1 MGCADI
7 SSQTNRL
14 ISCVSLRDEVLNL
27 TMTSASVITVPAF
40 ADAGSQVRHFF
51 GTRQHAM
58 DLGLEVGIP
67 RRGIA
72 GVASSSWTLSVK
84 QVHGTEA
91 LVVDRALAPTD
102 RFVGGWDALVTDQP
116 GIMVAVRTADCVPI
130 LIHDPKRRV
139 VAAVHAGWRGA
150 VAGIV
155 PKTLALLEARFGSC
169 LEHVRISNIS
179 AENCKGVVALKRAEV
194 TREDIQR
201 AIESARTLAVI
212 PHERRILHVL
222 PREFMVDGQE
232 GVREPL
238 GLSGNRLEVNV
249 HVITGAVTSAQN
261 IVKSVNR
268 AGLDVVDIILQP
280 LASSEAVL
288 SQEERDLG
296 VAMVDLGGGT
306 TDLAIFLDGSIRH
319 SAVLP
324 IGGQNLTKDLAI
336 GLLTS
341 QTEAEKIKTQ
351 YGVAR
356 TELVTGHQI
365 VDVPSVGDRPARTF
379 SRRDIA
385 EILEPRVDEMFE
397 LVRREIVR
405 AGYEGMLG
413 AGVVITGGTSLLDG
427 MLDAAEKVLNLPARR
442 GIPSGVGGLRDI
454 VGHPSHST
462 GVGLLLHARRH
473 VDELET
479 AGLRNGGTWAKMRGW
494 TKRVLEVF

>member
-1 MGCADI
+1 MAAVQI
-7 SSQTNRL
+7 N
-14 ISCVSLRDEVLNL
+14 
-27 TMTSASVITVPAF
+27 SVYT
-40 ADAGSQVRHFF
+40 
-51 GTRQHAM
+51 
-58 DLGLEVGIP
+58 
-67 RRGIA
+67 GIA
-72 GVASSSWTLSVK
+72 GS
-84 QVHGTEA
+84 H
-91 LVVDRALAPTD
+91 
-102 RFVGGWDALVTDQP
+102 
-116 GIMVAVRTADCVPI
+116 
-130 LIHDPKRRV
+130 
-139 VAAVHAGWRGA
+139 
-150 VAGIV
+150 
-155 PKTLALLEARFGSC
+155 
-169 LEHVRISNIS
+169 IS
-179 AENCKGVVALKRAEV
+179 AENCKGVVALKKSEV
-194 TREDIQR
+194 TRDDIHR

-261 IVKSVNR
+261 IIKSVNR

-306 TDLAIFLDGSIRH
+306 TDLAIYLDGSIRH

-341 QTEAEKIKTQ
+341 QTEAEKIKVQ
-351 YGVAR
+351 HGVTR
-356 TELVTGHQI
+356 TDLVQGHET

-385 EILEPRVDEMFE
+385 EILEPRVEEMFE
-397 LVRREIVR
+397 LVRREITR

-413 AGVVITGGTSLLDG
+413 AGVVVTGGTSLLEG
-427 MLDAAEKVLNLPARR
+427 MPDAAEHVLNLPARR
-442 GIPSGVGGLRDI
+442 GAPSGIGGLRDI
-454 VGHPSHST
+454 VSNPMHAT
-462 GVGLLLHARRH
+462 GVGLLLYARRH
-473 VDELET
+473 TEEIAA
-479 AGLRNGGTWAKMRGW
+479 AGLRSGRPIGRMLDRMKSWMF
-494 TKRVLEVF
+494 EFF

>member
-1 MGCADI
+1 MRTLAKRDQILVGLDIGTTKICAI
-7 SSQTNRL
+7 
-14 ISCVSLRDEVLNL
+14 VSEVTEEGVLNIIGVGSSPSRGL
-27 TMTSASVITVPAF
+27 RKGVVVDIESTVESIKKAVEEAELMAAVQINSVYT
-40 ADAGSQVRHFF
+40 
-51 GTRQHAM
+51 
-58 DLGLEVGIP
+58 
-67 RRGIA
+67 GIA
-72 GVASSSWTLSVK
+72 GS
-84 QVHGTEA
+84 H
-91 LVVDRALAPTD
+91 
-102 RFVGGWDALVTDQP
+102 
-116 GIMVAVRTADCVPI
+116 
-130 LIHDPKRRV
+130 
-139 VAAVHAGWRGA
+139 
-150 VAGIV
+150 
-155 PKTLALLEARFGSC
+155 
-169 LEHVRISNIS
+169 IS
-179 AENCKGVVALKRAEV
+179 AENCKGMVALKKSEV
-194 TREDIQR
+194 TREDIRR
-201 AIESARTLAVI
+201 AVESARTLAVI

-261 IVKSVNR
+261 IIKSVNR

-341 QTEAEKIKTQ
+341 QTEAEKIKVQ
-351 YGVAR
+351 HGLAR
-356 TELVTGHQI
+356 TELVQGHET
-365 VDVPSVGDRPARTF
+365 VDVPSVGDRPARIF

-385 EILEPRVDEMFE
+385 EILEPRVDEIFE
-397 LVRREIVR
+397 LVRREITR

-413 AGVVITGGTSLLDG
+413 AGVVITGGTSLLEG
-427 MLDAAEKVLNLPARR
+427 MPDAAERVLNLPARR
-442 GIPSGVGGLRDI
+442 GAPTEIGGLRDI
-454 VGHPSHST
+454 VSNPMHAT

-473 VDELET
+473 TEEMAT
-479 AGLRNGGTWAKMRGW
+479 AGLRSGRPIGK
-494 TKRVLEVF
+494 VLDRMKSWMFEFF